1 MRNAHSVS
9 KSSFVRGWS
18 SALLLFLAVVCF
30 AAVAAAAGKV
40 VWKRTKIEELDK
52 SWKLAF
58 EVHLDRAPDVAHVPV
73 RFSFTPTAYFERALV
88 DGHKEPVTRT
98 LPLEHQ
104 QPIVESVDVSF
115 LDPASGKTAPRTRF
129 MFQVTR
135 DRGFEAGQYEVK
147 VTDARSGKELG
158 GGTSLTLT
166 GENDVVDR
174 RSVVFDD
181 KPKEKPK
188 AAAAPAAEEK
198 ELSPED
204 DAFWAGGPKKPA
216 EKTPALPPPASL
228 QEKPGCGCRLGSEH
242 APGAGLALSVL
253 GLAFLTR
260 RARRSLAQ

>member
-1 MRNAHSVS
+1 MSNAHSVGRS
-9 KSSFVRGWS
+9 PLVRGWS
-18 SALLLFLAVVCF
+18 AALLLFLAAF
-30 AAVAAAAGKV
+30 SFTQVAAAARV

-73 RFSFTPTAYFERALV
+73 RFSFTPSAYFERSLV
-88 DGHKEPVTRT
+88 DGRKEPVMRT
-98 LPLEHQ
+98 LPLQNQ

-115 LDPASGKTAPRTRF
+115 LDPASGKTAARTRF

-166 GENDVVDR
+166 GDNEVVDR

-181 KPKEKPK
+181 KPKAKPK
-188 AAAAPAAEEK
+188 AAAEAAPEQK

-204 DAFWAGGPKKPA
+204 DAFWAGGPRTPE
-216 EKTPALPPPASL
+216 EKEHPLPPPASL
-228 QEKPGCGCRLGSEH
+228 QEKPGCGCRLGSEQSST
-242 APGAGLALSVL
+242 ASLALSVL

-260 RARRSLAQ
+260 RARRGAAH

>member
-1 MRNAHSVS
+1 MLNAHSVGRFPLVS
-9 KSSFVRGWS
+9 GWRP
-18 SALLLFLAVVCF
+18 ALLLFLAVVSF
-30 AAVAAAAGKV
+30 AGVAAAAGKV

-73 RFSFTPTAYFERALV
+73 RFSFTPTSYFERSLV
-88 DGHKEPVTRT
+88 DGHTEPVLRT

-166 GENDVVDR
+166 GDNEVVDR

-181 KPKEKPK
+181 KPKAKPK
-188 AAAAPAAEEK
+188 AEAAPAAEQK

-204 DAFWAGGPKKPA
+204 DAFWAGGPKRPE
-216 EKTPALPPPASL
+216 EKTAPLPPPASL

-242 APGAGLALSVL
+242 SNTASLALSALGLAL
-253 GLAFLTR
+253 LTR
-260 RARRSLAQ
+260 RARRSAA